1 MFGVVEDFPRDT
13 VVVTNMAATKER
25 KLMTE
30 RKDGDDDTAEYRKDT
45 L

>member
-13 VVVTNMAATKER
+13 VVVMAATKER